1 MKQSIQ
7 NFTKWI
13 NSASTDEIE
22 SKYNQMLELSINNKK
37 VLFDYLNDY
46 SKIETMFQKLLKNG

>member
-1 MKQSIQ
+1 
-7 NFTKWI
+7 
-13 NSASTDEIE
+13 
-22 SKYNQMLELSINNKK
+22 MLELSINNKK

>member
-1 MKQSIQ
+1 M
-7 NFTKWI
+7 F
-13 NSASTDEIE
+13 E